1 MRIKLRS
8 ATAAVLG
15 VVTALAI
22 ALAGS
27 PAAAEL
33 VTGAS
38 ASQAAHAAKKKAAHK
53 KAAHKKKAHKKKAHK
68 KKKTKCKAGQVK
80 KNGKCVKK
88 TEPTKTP
95 PPPAASLTELEKGG
109 TKAIEN
115 ASEIPLA
122 PAFTRAELLAQ
133 PKGNWISSQGGGA
146 TGDHYSELNEI
157 TPANITSM
165 KADWMT
171 QLDGSGEASKYRSEA
186 DLTVY
191 KGVGL
196 LPDRR

>member
-8 ATAAVLG
+8 AMAAMLG

-33 VTGAS
+33 VAGAS

-68 KKKTKCKAGQVK
+68 KKKHKKA
-80 KNGKCVKK
+80 
-88 TEPTKTP
+88 TEEAEAQETEA
-95 PPPAASLTELEKGG
+95 PPAASLTELEKGG

-122 PAFTRAELLAQ
+122 PAFTKAELTAQ

-146 TGDHYSELNEI
+146 TGDHYSQLSEI
-157 TPANITSM
+157 TPANVASL
-165 KADWMT
+165 KSDWMT
-171 QLDGSGEASKYRSEA
+171 QLDGSGMARSTRA
-186 DLTVY
+186 RPT
-191 KGVGL
+191 
-196 LPDRR
+196 

>member
-1 MRIKLRS
+1 MRRS
-8 ATAAVLG
+8 Q
-15 VVTALAI
+15 
-22 ALAGS
+22 S
-27 PAAAEL
+27 RN
-33 VTGAS
+33 
-38 ASQAAHAAKKKAAHK
+38 Q
-53 KAAHKKKAHKKKAHK
+53 
-68 KKKTKCKAGQVK
+68 
-80 KNGKCVKK
+80 
-88 TEPTKTP
+88 P

-157 TPANITSM
+157 TPANVTSL

-171 QLDGSGEASKYRSEA
+171 QLDGSGEASKYRAEA

-196 LPDRR
+196 LPDGR

>member
-68 KKKTKCKAGQVK
+68 KKKVKKK
-80 KNGKCVKK
+80 KNGNPRQRQHRRRRAWLNLKR
-88 TEPTKTP
+88 
-95 PPPAASLTELEKGG
+95 AGRRRL
-109 TKAIEN
+109 KA
-115 ASEIPLA
+115 PLK
-122 PAFTRAELLAQ
+122 F
-133 PKGNWISSQGGGA
+133 
-146 TGDHYSELNEI
+146 
-157 TPANITSM
+157 
-165 KADWMT
+165 
-171 QLDGSGEASKYRSEA
+171 RS
-186 DLTVY
+186 
-191 KGVGL
+191 
-196 LPDRR
+196 RRRSRRRN